1 MVDKKGIPE
10 KKENEEIEEEKEEY
24 LNSKG
29 QKLTKIYRIVGKDEA
44 DIKKNLI
51 YFRSPLGKGLIGKN
65 KNETALVKTPVGEKK
80 FKIREVKYSLS
91 LTSE

>member
-29 QKLTKIYRIVGKDEA
+29 QKLTKSQFLKILNSKKVQQR
-44 DIKKNLI
+44 KNLSNTSL
-51 YFRSPLGKGLIGKN
+51 SPLLKERRRIKSIN
-65 KNETALVKTPVGEKK
+65 PNDHNEGV
-80 FKIREVKYSLS
+80 F
-91 LTSE
+91 